1 MCHARPVLFGEDMS
15 MRCSVFVTVFLL
27 SMMSPFADQFVGQV
41 SADDTVVCCDS
52 VDVDLFLLGS
62 ASAGSMSPFSQD
74 LADSST
80 TATIAS
86 AVTSEETV
94 GKWTLPNV
102 WPGTI
107 PANTWRVSI
116 SYEVSDAAGAQV
128 NATANLKIGAQAYS
142 ASTDPGSSFL
152 AQGTGTL
159 VFDID
164 IDATSISDNGLIE
177 LTLTARSVVF
187 SLPTGD
193 AKIDFLWGSEES
205 DSNIEAEIP
214 LMDLT
219 LLEPEVEGS
228 DVYFSV
234 VIDSNW
240 GMDILSKSD
249 SLEMKI
255 AGSALSGDPIE
266 TTQGDGVR
274 VTWTWQG
281 AKGGIE
287 SVDAEVRIVL
297 QPNSA
302 ALSGST
308 TFEVETFDTSG
319 GTGTYYP
326 PDEPLKTNGDGSPLQ
341 VTGTFSLSSNDGEL
355 ELVRETRIE
364 VGGEMAFW
372 MRWGMD
378 HLGDEVTELTDALR
392 SFDSGSVTDED
403 RVSRTLE
410 PIEVTEFER
419 QMLSTAGVG
428 LCSYYLSVGL
438 GLDVEEL
445 LGFQTKDFETLS
457 IKVDL
462 NGESDVVNHPITL
475 VISTTK
481 NLIDGERIPLMGS
494 FMIAQT
500 SSLWSEYS
508 LMLTGTTSGLTSFSG
523 AALSGDGTSS
533 IRLSHSRLPWG
544 ESMQLEGENI
554 EQDDQFRLLVS
565 PTSSIIHSPIPLT
578 FIVLI
583 GLAIG
588 FYSAL
593 RITRTRQRRILYVE
607 MILIPLVAGIHF
619 LAYPPLWVGSSMGI
633 AILIWWITAITSPR
647 TRKEVIQE
655 ALNLTTP
662 VIPCPACST
671 PNPVPSEERPLRFA
685 CLGCSR
691 VIKIVA

>member
-1 MCHARPVLFGEDMS
+1 M
-15 MRCSVFVTVFLL
+15 VFLL
-27 SMMSPFADQFVGQV
+27 SMFSPFADLYVGDA
-41 SADDTVVCCDS
+41 SAEDTLVCCDS
-52 VDVDLFLLGS
+52 VPVDLYLLGS
-62 ASAGSMSPFSQD
+62 ASAGSMSPFTQD
-74 LADSST
+74 LGDSTMS
-80 TATIAS
+80 ATIAS

-107 PANTWRVSI
+107 PANTWKVSM

-128 NATANLKIGAQAYS
+128 NATATLKIGAQTFS

-164 IDATSISDNGLIE
+164 IDAASISDNGLIE
-177 LTLTARSVVF
+177 LTLTARSIVF
-187 SLPTGD
+187 TLPTGE
-193 AKIDFLWGSEES
+193 AKIEFQWGSEDS

-249 SLEMKI
+249 VLEMRI
-255 AGSALSGDPIE
+255 AGTALTGDPIE
-266 TTQGDGVR
+266 TTQGEGVR

-281 AKGGIE
+281 AKGGVE
-287 SVDAEVRIVL
+287 SVEAEIRVVL
-297 QPNSA
+297 QTGSA
-302 ALSGST
+302 ALTGST
-308 TFEVETFDTSG
+308 SFEIETFDSSG

-341 VTGTFSLSSNDGEL
+341 ITGTFSLASSGGEL
-355 ELVRETRIE
+355 KIERETSIK
-364 VGGEMAFW
+364 VSGEMAFW

-378 HLGDEVTELTDALR
+378 HIGDEVTSLSPVLK
-392 SFDSGSVTDED
+392 SFDAGSVSDDD

-410 PIEVTEFER
+410 SIEVTEFER
-419 QMLSTAGVG
+419 QMLSATGSG
-428 LCSYYLSVGL
+428 LCAYYLSVGL

-445 LGFQTKDFETLS
+445 LGYQTKEFETLS
-457 IKVDL
+457 INVDL

-481 NLIDGERIPLMGS
+481 VVADGERIPLMGS
-494 FMIAQT
+494 FIIAQP
-500 SSLWSEYS
+500 SPLWSDYS
-508 LMLTGTTSGLTSFSG
+508 LMLTGSTSGLTSFSG

-533 IRLSHSRLPWG
+533 IILSHSRLPWG
-544 ESMQLEGENI
+544 ESLTIEGQGI
-554 EQDDQFRLLVS
+554 DQDDQFRLMVS
-565 PTSSIIHSPIPLT
+565 PTSSPVHSPIPLSL
-578 FIVLI
+578 IVLF
-583 GLAIG
+583 GLVIG
-588 FYSAL
+588 FFTSL
-593 RITRTRQRRILYVE
+593 RLTKTRQRGILYVE
-607 MILIPLVAGIHF
+607 LVLVPLVAGIHF
-619 LAYPPLWVGSSMGI
+619 LAYPPLFVGASVGTT
-633 AILIWWITAITSPR
+633 ILIWWVTSVTSPR
-647 TRKEVIQE
+647 SRTEVLQE
-655 ALNLTTP
+655 AMSVTTP

-671 PNPVPSEERPLRFA
+671 PNPVPSDERPLRFA